1 MAIIFDGK
9 DYASKKKLLLLA
21 SSDKVRQLGVIPHL
35 ATILIGD
42 KPASVMYTNLK
53 KKFIE
58 SLGCQVDVYNLPEN
72 VKFEEVELLIKTLN
86 DDDTV
91 HGIMIQMPLP
101 EKLKL
106 NQKKIIDTIF
116 TAKDVDGLKE
126 DSKFLHPTS
135 KAVMEIL
142 AMGIFETK
150 IDVMTVCVVGAS
162 GMVGRPLVKEFKKL
176 GYIVLEADI
185 DTDQSIL
192 QGFTLQADAIVSATG
207 VMNLIT
213 PEMVNEDSIVIDV
226 GSPHGDISP
235 LVKDKVSFATP
246 VPNGVGPVTITCLAE
261 NLILAAQSTIV
272 NSDVD
277 SQKS

>member
-1 MAIIFDGK
+1 MSIIFDGK
-9 DYASKKKLLLLA
+9 DYSEKKKLLLQA
-21 SSDKVRQLGVIPHL
+21 SSDKVRQLGEIPHL

-42 KPASVMYTNLK
+42 NPASVMYTNLK

-58 SLGCQVDVYNLPEN
+58 SLGCQVDVYNLTEN
-72 VKFEEVELLIKTLN
+72 VKFEEIELLIKTLN

-101 EKLKL
+101 EKLRL
-106 NQKKIIDTIF
+106 NQKKIVDTIF
-116 TAKDVDGLKE
+116 TGKDVDGLRE
-126 DSKFLHPTS
+126 DSDYLHPTS

-142 AMGIFETK
+142 AMGIYETK
-150 IDVMTVCVVGAS
+150 IDVITVCIVGSS
-162 GMVGRPLVKEFKKL
+162 GMVGKPLVKEFKKL

-185 DTDQSIL
+185 DTDSKTL

-213 PEMVNEDSIVIDV
+213 LEMVNEDSIVIDV
-226 GSPHGDISP
+226 GSPQGDISP